1 MRKKA
6 LITGSGRGIGRAA
19 AVELARRGYDIGINY
34 SKSEN
39 AAHEVRKLVE
49 AEGAE
54 AVVIK
59 ADVGRMD
66 DINRMFDEF
75 IERFDCIDLLINNA
89 GISKFKPFIR
99 VDEALW
105 DEVTAIDW
113 KGTYFCAQRAAQL
126 MIEKDVR
133 GVILNM
139 SSNQKDGCWPTSSI
153 YGPTKAAVAKFTKHI
168 AMELAPYGI
177 RAAAIAP
184 GYTDVGWPKD
194 NPVHEATDKIPLK
207 RFATPEEIAKVIVAL
222 VSEDFAYMTGS
233 CLDIDGGSLLPII
246 TENDLDTDWSSVDAT
261 KELAE

>member
-19 AVELARRGYDIGINY
+19 AIELARRGYDIGINY
-34 SKSEN
+34 SRSEK
-39 AAHEVRKLVE
+39 AAQEVSKLVE
-49 AEGAE
+49 AEGAQPL
-54 AVVIK
+54 VIK
-59 ADVGRMD
+59 ADVGKVS
-66 DINRMFDEF
+66 DIKRMFSEF
-75 IERFDCIDLLINNA
+75 VERFGQIDLLINNA
-89 GISKFKPFIR
+89 GISKFKPFIK

-126 MIEKDVR
+126 MIEKEVR

-177 RAAAIAP
+177 RAAAISP
-184 GYTDVGWPKD
+184 GYTDVGWPED
-194 NPVHEATDKIPLK
+194 NPVHEAKDKIPLK
-207 RFATPEEIAKVIVAL
+207 RFATPEEIARVIATL
-222 VSEDFAYMTGS
+222 VSDDFAYMTGS
-233 CLDIDGGSLLPII
+233 CLDIDGGALLPII
-246 TENDLDTDWSSVDAT
+246 TENDLNTDWSSVEAT
-261 KELAE
+261 KDLAE